1 MNIHVSRRFDM
12 SRIEQV
18 INELEEY
25 ISSCKA
31 IPLSSKIAVNKDEI
45 EDLIRELRL
54 KTPDEI
60 KKYQKLISNKDAI
73 LADAKEQA
81 EQMIKAAQIHTDE
94 LVNEHEIMQRAY
106 EQANSYIEDART
118 QAQQIL
124 DKAVTDANNI
134 RMGAIRY
141 TDEMLANLQVLI
153 EHSQEDIRVKY
164 ESLMSAFAKNL
175 NIVVSNRKELRPEE
189 ASPVTEEQLAEE
201 VNDMMNSED

>member
-164 ESLMSAFAKNL
+164 ESLMGAFAKNL